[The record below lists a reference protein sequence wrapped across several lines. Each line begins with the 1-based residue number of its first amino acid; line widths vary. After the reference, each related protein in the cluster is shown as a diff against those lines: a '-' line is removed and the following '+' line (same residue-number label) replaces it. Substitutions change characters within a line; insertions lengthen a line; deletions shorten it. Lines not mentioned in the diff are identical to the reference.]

1 MHLIFEDNLKTCRT
15 VKAPIN
21 LYDGFFFLL
30 KDLKVDVANF
40 RLLDDSLP
48 FAL

>member
-1 MHLIFEDNLKTCRT
+1 MHLILEYNLKTCRT

-21 LYDGFFFLL
+21 LYDVFFLL

-40 RLLDDSLP
+40 RLLDDGLP

>member
-1 MHLIFEDNLKTCRT
+1 MHLILEYNLKTCRT

-21 LYDGFFFLL
+21 LYDFFLL

-40 RLLDDSLP
+40 RLLDDGLP